1 VSLPALFIKA
11 TIVLCGKFGLF
22 PACYSFS
29 MFFVAV
35 LLMGAASLFGL
46 AADTVSQK
54 ENKVIQEINFH
65 PVHCF
70 NQPSKK
76 LIIRPDFIGCVI
88 GEDLPLGETEIKESN
103 ERPTEIH
110 PQVFARFLS
119 AQAAAKESGITMRI
133 DSGYRTVETQNY
145 LYQRA
150 IKEHKTAD
158 EAIKWVLP
166 GDLSRHPWGLA
177 LDVNLHHEK
186 SGASWLE
193 ANGATFGLCRVYE
206 NEWWHFE
213 PLIAPG
219 GICPPL
225 LPDASHLK

>member
-1 VSLPALFIKA
+1 
-11 TIVLCGKFGLF
+11 
-22 PACYSFS
+22 

-46 AADTVSQK
+46 AADTISHQEK
-54 ENKVIQEINFH
+54 EIVKEIKFN
-65 PVHCF
+65 PIYCF
-70 NQPSKK
+70 NSPSQK

-88 GEDLPLGETEIKESN
+88 GEDIPLGQTEIVEGSV
-103 ERPTEIH
+103 RPDEVH
-110 PQVFARFLS
+110 PQVLARFLS
-119 AQAAAKESGITMRI
+119 AQSAAKEEGIEMVI
-133 DSGYRTVETQNY
+133 DSGYRTTQTQEY
-145 LYQRA
+145 LFNRA
-150 IKEHKTAD
+150 IKEHKTAE

-166 GDLSRHPWGLA
+166 AELSRHPWGLA

-225 LPDASHLK
+225 KPDASQVK

>member
-1 VSLPALFIKA
+1 
-11 TIVLCGKFGLF
+11 
-22 PACYSFS
+22 
-29 MFFVAV
+29 MFFVTV
-35 LLMGAASLFGL
+35 LLMGVASLFGL
-46 AADTVSQK
+46 AADTILQQ
-54 ENKVIQEINFH
+54 ENKTVQEIKFT

-70 NQPSKK
+70 NKASEK

-88 GEDLPLGETEIKESN
+88 GEDEPLGESEIVEGT
-103 ERPTEIH
+103 ERPNEIH
-110 PQVFARFLS
+110 PQLLARFLS
-119 AQAAAKESGITMRI
+119 AQAAAKEEGIKMSI
-133 DSGYRTVETQNY
+133 DSGFRTLETQDY
-145 LYQRA
+145 LFQRA
-150 IKEHKTAD
+150 IKERKTPE

-166 GDLSRHPWGLA
+166 AELSRHPWGLA
-177 LDVNLHHEK
+177 LDVNLNHDK

-213 PLIAPG
+213 PLTAPG

>member
-1 VSLPALFIKA
+1 
-11 TIVLCGKFGLF
+11 
-22 PACYSFS
+22 

-46 AADTVSQK
+46 AADTIAHQEK
-54 ENKVIQEINFH
+54 EIVQEIKFN
-65 PVHCF
+65 PTYCF
-70 NQPSKK
+70 NTPAQK
-76 LIIRPDFIGCVI
+76 LVIRPDFIGCVI
-88 GEDLPLGETEIKESN
+88 GEDQPLGETEIIEGTN
-103 ERPTEIH
+103 RPDEIN
-110 PQVFARFLS
+110 PLVLARFLS
-119 AQAAAKESGITMRI
+119 AEAAANKLEIKISI
-133 DSGYRTVETQNY
+133 DSGYRSLETQNY

-150 IKEHKTAD
+150 INEHKSAE

-166 GDLSRHPWGLA
+166 ADLSRHPWGLA

-225 LPDASHLK
+225 KPDASQVK

>member
-1 VSLPALFIKA
+1 
-11 TIVLCGKFGLF
+11 
-22 PACYSFS
+22 

-46 AADTVSQK
+46 AADTITYQEK
-54 ENKVIQEINFH
+54 EIVQEIKFNSTY
-65 PVHCF
+65 CF
-70 NQPSKK
+70 NTPAQK
-76 LIIRPDFIGCVI
+76 LIFRPDFIGCVI
-88 GEDLPLGETEIKESN
+88 GEDIPLGQTEIVEGSV
-103 ERPTEIH
+103 RPDEVH
-110 PQVFARFLS
+110 PQVLARFLS
-119 AQAAAKESGITMRI
+119 AQSAAKEEGIEMVI
-133 DSGYRTVETQNY
+133 DSGYRTTQTQEY
-145 LYQRA
+145 LFNRA
-150 IKEHKTAD
+150 IKEHKTAE

-166 GDLSRHPWGLA
+166 AELSRHPWGLA

-225 LPDASHLK
+225 LPDASQVK

>member
-1 VSLPALFIKA
+1 MFLR
-11 TIVLCGKFGLF
+11 GKIWTF

-35 LLMGAASLFGL
+35 LLMGAAGLFGL
-46 AADTVSQK
+46 AADTITHK
-54 ENKVIQEINFH
+54 ENKVIQEINFS
-65 PVHCF
+65 PAHCF
-70 NQPSKK
+70 NKPLEK
-76 LIIRPDFIGCVI
+76 LVIRPDFIGCII
-88 GEDLPLGETEIKESN
+88 GEDLPLGESAIVEST
-103 ERPTEIH
+103 ERPKDLH
-110 PQVFARFLS
+110 PQVLARFLS
-119 AQAAAKESGITMRI
+119 AQAAAKEVGIEMHI
-133 DSGYRTVETQNY
+133 DSGYRTIETQNY
-145 LYQRA
+145 LFQRA
-150 IKEHKTAD
+150 IKEHKTPE

-219 GICPPL
+219 VICPPL
-225 LPDASHLK
+225 LPDASQVK

>member
-1 VSLPALFIKA
+1 
-11 TIVLCGKFGLF
+11 
-22 PACYSFS
+22 

-46 AADTVSQK
+46 AADTITHQEK
-54 ENKVIQEINFH
+54 EIVQEIKFN
-65 PVHCF
+65 PIYCF
-70 NQPSKK
+70 NLPSQK

-88 GEDLPLGETEIKESN
+88 GEDIPLGQTEIVEGSV
-103 ERPTEIH
+103 RPEKIH
-110 PQVFARFLS
+110 PQVLARFLS
-119 AQAAAKESGITMRI
+119 AQSAAKEEGIEMVI
-133 DSGYRTVETQNY
+133 DSGYRTTQTQEY
-145 LYQRA
+145 LFNRA
-150 IKEHKTAD
+150 IKEHKTAE

-166 GDLSRHPWGLA
+166 ADLSRHPWGLA

-225 LPDASHLK
+225 KPDASQVK

>member
-1 VSLPALFIKA
+1 
-11 TIVLCGKFGLF
+11 
-22 PACYSFS
+22 

-46 AADTVSQK
+46 AADTITYQEK
-54 ENKVIQEINFH
+54 EIVQEIKFNSTY
-65 PVHCF
+65 CF
-70 NQPSKK
+70 NTPAQK

-88 GEDLPLGETEIKESN
+88 GEDIPLGQTEIVEGSV
-103 ERPTEIH
+103 RPNEIH
-110 PQVFARFLS
+110 PQVLARFLS
-119 AQAAAKESGITMRI
+119 AQAAAKEEGIEMVI
-133 DSGYRTVETQNY
+133 DSGYRTTQTQEY
-145 LYQRA
+145 LFNRA
-150 IKEHKTAD
+150 IKEHKTAE

-166 GDLSRHPWGLA
+166 AELSRHPWGLA

-193 ANGATFGLCRVYE
+193 ANGATFGLCRVYV

-225 LPDASHLK
+225 LPDASQVK

>member
-1 VSLPALFIKA
+1 
-11 TIVLCGKFGLF
+11 
-22 PACYSFS
+22 

-35 LLMGAASLFGL
+35 FLMGAASLFGL
-46 AADTVSQK
+46 AADTITHK
-54 ENKVIQEINFH
+54 ENKIVQEIIFN
-65 PVHCF
+65 PVYCF
-70 NQPSKK
+70 NKPTQK

-88 GEDLPLGETEIKESN
+88 GEDEPLGQSEIVEGS
-103 ERPTEIH
+103 ERPVEIN
-110 PQVFARFLS
+110 PQVLARFHS
-119 AQAAAKESGITMRI
+119 AQAAAKELGIELSI
-133 DSGYRTVETQNY
+133 DSGFRTREKQNY

-150 IKEHKTAD
+150 IKEHKTPE

-166 GDLSRHPWGLA
+166 SDLSRHPWGLA
-177 LDVNLHHEK
+177 LDVNLHHDK

-225 LPDASHLK
+225 KPDASQVK

>member
-1 VSLPALFIKA
+1 
-11 TIVLCGKFGLF
+11 
-22 PACYSFS
+22 

-46 AADTVSQK
+46 AADTITYQEK
-54 ENKVIQEINFH
+54 EIVQEIKFNSTY
-65 PVHCF
+65 CF
-70 NQPSKK
+70 NTPAQK
-76 LIIRPDFIGCVI
+76 LIFRPDFIGCVI
-88 GEDLPLGETEIKESN
+88 GEDIPLGQTEIVEGSV
-103 ERPTEIH
+103 RPNEIH
-110 PQVFARFLS
+110 PQVLARFLS
-119 AQAAAKESGITMRI
+119 AQAAAKEEGIEMVI
-133 DSGYRTVETQNY
+133 DSGYRTTQTQEY
-145 LYQRA
+145 LFNRA
-150 IKEHKTAD
+150 IKEHKTAE

-166 GDLSRHPWGLA
+166 AELSRHPWGLA

-225 LPDASHLK
+225 KPDASQVK

>member
-1 VSLPALFIKA
+1 
-11 TIVLCGKFGLF
+11 
-22 PACYSFS
+22 

-46 AADTVSQK
+46 AADTIAHQEK
-54 ENKVIQEINFH
+54 EIVQEIKFN
-65 PVHCF
+65 PIYCF
-70 NQPSKK
+70 NSPSQK

-88 GEDLPLGETEIKESN
+88 GEDIPLGQTEIVEGSV
-103 ERPTEIH
+103 RPNEIH
-110 PQVFARFLS
+110 PQVLARFLS
-119 AQAAAKESGITMRI
+119 AQAAAKEEGIEMVI
-133 DSGYRTVETQNY
+133 DSGYRTTQTQEY
-145 LYQRA
+145 LFNRA

-166 GDLSRHPWGLA
+166 ADLSRHPWGLA

-193 ANGATFGLCRVYE
+193 ANGATFGLCRVYV

-225 LPDASHLK
+225 KPDASQVK

>member
-1 VSLPALFIKA
+1 
-11 TIVLCGKFGLF
+11 
-22 PACYSFS
+22 

-35 LLMGAASLFGL
+35 LLMGVASLFGL
-46 AADTVSQK
+46 AADAINHQ
-54 ENKVIQEINFH
+54 ENKLVQEIKFN

-70 NQPSKK
+70 NTPAQT

-88 GEDLPLGETEIKESN
+88 GEDQALGESEIIEGVV
-103 ERPTEIH
+103 RPVEII
-110 PQVFARFLS
+110 PQVLARFHS
-119 AQAAAKESGITMRI
+119 AQAAAKAEGIEMSI
-133 DSGYRTVETQNY
+133 DSGYRTTQIQEY
-145 LYQRA
+145 LFNRA
-150 IKEHKTAD
+150 IKEHKTAE
-158 EAIKWVLP
+158 EAVKWVLP

-213 PLIAPG
+213 PLTAPG

-225 LPDASHLK
+225 LPDASQVK

>member
-1 VSLPALFIKA
+1 MVDIKK
-11 TIVLCGKFGLF
+11 INIKPGDIFGKINDLAERIPDNIAKTLKMLGI
-22 PACYSFS
+22 SI
-29 MFFVAV
+29 FV
-35 LLMGAASLFGL
+35 
-46 AADTVSQK
+46 
-54 ENKVIQEINFH
+54 
-65 PVHCF
+65 
-70 NQPSKK
+70 
-76 LIIRPDFIGCVI
+76 IGCLVSI
-88 GEDLPLGETEIKESN
+88 FNGYQEG
-103 ERPTEIH
+103 
-110 PQVFARFLS
+110 FAN
-119 AQAAAKESGITMRI
+119 AKEEGMDMSI
-133 DSGYRTVETQNY
+133 DSGFRTVETQNY
-145 LYQRA
+145 LYQNA
-150 IKEHKTAD
+150 IKKYETAD

-177 LDVNLHHEK
+177 IDVNLNHDK

>member
-1 VSLPALFIKA
+1 MF
-11 TIVLCGKFGLF
+11 LCEKFGHFL
-22 PACYSFS
+22 ACYRFP

-35 LLMGAASLFGL
+35 LLMGAAGLFGL
-46 AADTVSQK
+46 AADTFTHN
-54 ENKVIQEINFH
+54 ENKVIQEITFN

-70 NQPSKK
+70 NKPTEK
-76 LIIRPDFIGCVI
+76 LIIRPEIIGCVL
-88 GEDLPLGETEIKESN
+88 GEDEVLGETEIVEGTV
-103 ERPTEIH
+103 RPDDLVPE
-110 PQVFARFLS
+110 VLARFHA
-119 AQAAAKESGITMRI
+119 AQAAAKEVGIDMRI
-133 DSGYRTVETQNY
+133 DSGYRTVETQKY
-145 LYQRA
+145 LFNRA
-150 IKEHKTAD
+150 IKEHKTAE

-166 GDLSRHPWGLA
+166 GELSRHPWGLA

-193 ANGATFGLCRVYE
+193 ANGATFGLCRVYV

-225 LPDASHLK
+225 LPDASQVK

>member
-1 VSLPALFIKA
+1 MLF
-11 TIVLCGKFGLF
+11 
-22 PACYSFS
+22 
-29 MFFVAV
+29 MAV

-46 AADTVSQK
+46 AADAIKPEEKQIV
-54 ENKVIQEINFH
+54 QEIKFT
-65 PVHCF
+65 PIHCF
-70 NQPSKK
+70 NTPTEK
-76 LIIRPDFIGCVI
+76 LIIRPDFIGCVV
-88 GEDLPLGETEIKESN
+88 GEDQPLGETEIIEGTK
-103 ERPTEIH
+103 RPEEIN
-110 PQVFARFLS
+110 PLVLARFLS
-119 AQAAAKESGITMRI
+119 AQAAAKELGIELSI
-133 DSGYRTVETQNY
+133 DSGYRSLEKQNY

-150 IKEHKTAD
+150 IKTYKSAD

-166 GDLSRHPWGLA
+166 ENLSRHPWGLA
-177 LDVNLHHEK
+177 LDVNLNHDK

-225 LPDASHLK
+225 MPDASHLK

>member
-1 VSLPALFIKA
+1 
-11 TIVLCGKFGLF
+11 
-22 PACYSFS
+22 
-29 MFFVAV
+29 MFFVTV
-35 LLMGAASLFGL
+35 LLMGVASLFGL
-46 AADTVSQK
+46 AADTVMQK
-54 ENKVIQEINFH
+54 ENKTVQEVKFT

-70 NQPSKK
+70 NKASEK

-88 GEDLPLGETEIKESN
+88 GEEESLGEYELVEGMQ
-103 ERPTEIH
+103 RPNEIH
-110 PQVFARFLS
+110 PQLLARFLS
-119 AQAAAKESGITMRI
+119 AQAAAKEEGVDMSI
-133 DSGYRTVETQNY
+133 DSGFRTVETQNY
-145 LYQRA
+145 LYQNA
-150 IKEHKTAD
+150 IKKYETAE

-177 LDVNLHHEK
+177 LDVNLNHDK

>member
-1 VSLPALFIKA
+1 
-11 TIVLCGKFGLF
+11 
-22 PACYSFS
+22 
-29 MFFVAV
+29 
-35 LLMGAASLFGL
+35 MGAAGLFGL
-46 AADTVSQK
+46 AADA
-54 ENKVIQEINFH
+54 VIQNEKEITQEIKIN
-65 PVHCF
+65 PVYCF
-70 NQPSKK
+70 NKPSEK
-76 LIIRPDFIGCVI
+76 LIIRPEIIGCII
-88 GEDLPLGETEIKESN
+88 GEDEPLGQEEISEGT
-103 ERPTEIH
+103 ERPTELH
-110 PQVFARFLS
+110 PQVLARFHS
-119 AQAAAKESGITMRI
+119 AQAAAKAEGIRMTI

-145 LYQRA
+145 LYQQA
-150 IKEHKTAD
+150 IKEHKTPE

-166 GDLSRHPWGLA
+166 GNLSRHPWGLA

>member
-1 VSLPALFIKA
+1 MREIRTFY
-11 TIVLCGKFGLF
+11 
-22 PACYSFS
+22 ACYRFP
-29 MFFVAV
+29 MFFLAV
-35 LLMGAASLFGL
+35 LLMGAVGLFGL
-46 AADTVSQK
+46 TADTFIHN
-54 ENKVIQEINFH
+54 ENKVIQEITFN

-70 NQPSKK
+70 NKPTEK
-76 LIIRPDFIGCVI
+76 LIIRPEIIGCVL
-88 GEDLPLGETEIKESN
+88 GEDEVLGESAIKEGA
-103 ERPTEIH
+103 ERPTELN
-110 PQVFARFLS
+110 PQVLARFLA
-119 AQAAAKESGITMRI
+119 AQAAAKEAGIEMYV
-133 DSGYRTVETQNY
+133 DSGYRSVATQDN
-145 LYQRA
+145 LFKRA
-150 IKEHKTAD
+150 IKEHKTPE

-177 LDVNLHHEK
+177 IDVNLHHEK

-225 LPDASHLK
+225 LPDASQVK